1 MIEPRWGCT
10 SWEGDHKETVYVVCV
25 FVSKQEQQGSSHPFD
40 EIARN
45 RQETTCRLCSRTL
58 NHFTTSFYDLKPARD
73 RSLAL
78 LVLTRLI
85 RDSPRMFCCDYCAKL
100 HPITEVLHPAS
111 SKNLHHAC
119 PDLGILHGNGPQPW
133 IRWIV
138 SVHCLPT
145 HYDFRHCHL
154 AAVLQNYKCGGRY
167 GINAESLAY
176 TEVVDYPQQPA
187 IPTLLSVEGRVCT
200 PTGAHQIPS
209 LVLQIQHWVLFHD
222 LEFVSDNDLDVLIS
236 VLTKLSICNW
246 LSAGRGK
253 IGDDVQSAIRQR
265 GFCWDEASVAE
276 GYMWCSH
283 CGVEFQIALRDCGGD
298 GKAVV
303 ITEWLDL
310 GAGMDIEDPKW
321 KKATFNSIIE
331 PIYERA
337 DAMSS
342 TGEAQSSFSNVPP
355 APMNN
360 QESRKNL
367 APAQNGNYPWRSTSV
382 RVQAFDIM
390 GSADIISILGT
401 LGTWVGALRPDFE
414 ILLRY
419 IIRQFTP
426 IPSSSQERIVKVLES
441 IAKDQGSHLVV
452 CRESLLLQ
460 QQEINGLKAQLDD
473 VCRLLE
479 AKRTDLSE
487 LNVRQF
493 PTRT

>member
-45 RQETTCRLCSRTL
+45 RQETTWTVTPRNFPTFLGQPLCTFKMTIIDWIVRLFSQNPRQKQLSNLELLPRELLLHINNFLTTADIICLRLCSRTL
-58 NHFTTSFYDLKPARD
+58 NHFTTSFYDLKQTRD

-78 LVLTRLI
+78 SVFTRLL
-85 RDSPRMFCCDYCAKL
+85 RDSPRMFCCHYCAKL
-100 HPITEVLHPAS
+100 HLITDVFHPAS
-111 SKNLHHAC
+111 SKDLHHAC

-154 AAVLQNYKCGGRY
+154 AAVLQNYKCGGQY

-187 IPTLLSVEGRVCT
+187 ISTLLSVEGRVCT
-200 PTGAHQIPS
+200 PAGARQTPS

-222 LEFVSDNDLDVLIS
+222 LEMVSGNDLDVLIS
-236 VLTKLSICNW
+236 VLAKLSICNW

-253 IGDDVQSAIRQR
+253 IGDDIQSAIRQR
-265 GFCWDEASVAE
+265 GFCWDEASIAE
-276 GYMWCSH
+276 GYMRCSH

-303 ITEWLDL
+303 ITKWLDL

-321 KKATFNSIIE
+321 KKATFNSMIE

-342 TGEAQSSFSNVPP
+342 TGEIILDGETIPLGNV
-355 APMNN
+355 
-360 QESRKNL
+360 E
-367 APAQNGNYPWRSTSV
+367 V
-382 RVQAFDIM
+382 
-390 GSADIISILGT
+390 LGIYV
-401 LGTWVGALRPDFE
+401 LS
-414 ILLRY
+414 
-419 IIRQFTP
+419 
-426 IPSSSQERIVKVLES
+426 IPSLVLN
-441 IAKDQGSHLVV
+441 L
-452 CRESLLLQ
+452 R
-460 QQEINGLKAQLDD
+460 
-473 VCRLLE
+473 
-479 AKRTDLSE
+479 
-487 LNVRQF
+487 
-493 PTRT
+493 